1 MTAVPRE
8 VLAEMDAIA
17 AATGID
23 AQDHAAEFAAWLE
36 EEDLADAAPADRVEL
51 DVWFDRRLAALAAIE
66 AEMRRNEE
74 VAQRRIEMI
83 RAWLEEQNAVLERR
97 ADFLRGLLEQ
107 AARAYPYPPRAKSRK
122 LPHGTFGSRTVPPKL
137 EIEDEMA
144 ALAFAKAQV
153 PDAVRVRESVL
164 VSELKAWWQSTGIL
178 PDGCRVVPAEE
189 RFYVTA
195 GGA

>member
-1 MTAVPRE
+1 MTLVLDTVQPHDEAVR
-8 VLAEMDAIA
+8 D
-17 AATGID
+17 D
-23 AQDHAAEFAAWLE
+23 AAEFAAWLE

-51 DVWFDRRLAALAAIE
+51 DIWFDRRLAALAAIE

-83 RAWLEEQNAVLERR
+83 RAWMEEQNAALQRR
-97 ADFLRGLLEQ
+97 ADFLRSLLEQ
-107 AARAYPYPPRAKSRK
+107 AARAYPYPGKAKSRK

-164 VSELKAWWQSTGIL
+164 VSELKTWWQSTGIL
-178 PDGCRVVPAEE
+178 PDGCREVPAEE

-195 GGA
+195 GGE

>member
-1 MTAVPRE
+1 MTLVLDTVQPHDEAVR
-8 VLAEMDAIA
+8 D
-17 AATGID
+17 D
-23 AQDHAAEFAAWLE
+23 AAEFAAWLE
-36 EEDLADAAPADRVEL
+36 EENLADAAPDDRVEL

-83 RAWLEEQNAVLERR
+83 RAWMEEQNAVLERR
-97 ADFLRGLLEQ
+97 ANFLRGLLEQ
-107 AARAYPYPPRAKSRK
+107 AARAYPYPGKAKSRK

-195 GGA
+195 GGE